1 MYTYYNT
8 YLLPMNENK
17 ALPASIRTAGVFI
30 VIAGILLLMIY
41 GRGLLI
47 PIVISAYLAMLL
59 FPFVNFLENK
69 RVPRVLAIII
79 GIIISLAVVA
89 GVLWFFVEQIS
100 SFSAD
105 LPNIQSRFDQLTLE
119 LSVWLHDNLGIDQR
133 IAYNDLD
140 KKAFAYLQQNASAIS
155 NMAFNTLGNL
165 ALVVLIPVYLFMF
178 LLYRD
183 HFTEFCMR
191 TFKNHDPGRVL
202 DVVTDLRR
210 VIQKYISGMLKVMV
224 ILAAMNALAFY
235 LLGLKH
241 ALFFAVFA
249 AILNV
254 VPYVGPLVGSIIPIV
269 YALLTKDSLWYPIGV
284 FISFHVIQTIEGNFL
299 TPKIVGSNVSLNPL
313 ASLVALL
320 LGGFVWGV
328 AGMIIFI
335 PAAAILKRLLELSPS
350 TENYGFLM
358 GEEDKQIRR
367 RQSILIRWTKRGKTR
382 ESKQS

>member
-1 MYTYYNT
+1 
-8 YLLPMNENK
+8 MNENK
-17 ALPASIRTAGVFI
+17 TLPTAIRTAGVFI
-30 VIAGILLLMIY
+30 VIAGIFLILIY

-47 PIVISAYLAMLL
+47 PIVISAYIAMLL
-59 FPFVNFLENK
+59 FPFVNFLERK
-69 RVPRVLAIII
+69 RVPRVLAITI
-79 GIIISLAVVA
+79 GIIVSLAVVA
-89 GVLWFFVEQIS
+89 GVIWFFVDQIS
-100 SFSAD
+100 RFSAD
-105 LPNIQSRFDQLTLE
+105 LPDIQSRFDELTLE
-119 LSVWLHDNLGIDQR
+119 LSEWLHEYLGIDQK

-140 KKAFAYLQQNASAIS
+140 KKVFTYLQQNAASVS
-155 NMAFNTLGNL
+155 NMAFNTIGNL
-165 ALVVLIPVYLFMF
+165 ALVVLIPVYIFMF

-183 HFTEFCMR
+183 HFTEFCTR
-191 TFKNHDPGRVL
+191 TFKKDDPQHVL
-202 DVVTDLRR
+202 EVVTDLRK
-210 VIQKYISGMLKVMV
+210 VIQKYISGMLKVMM

-254 VPYVGPLVGSIIPIV
+254 VPYVGPLVGSIIPIT

-299 TPKIVGSNVSLNPL
+299 TPKIVGSNVSLNPVS
-313 ASLVALL
+313 SLVALL
-320 LGGFVWGV
+320 LGGYVWGV

-350 TENYGFLM
+350 TETYGFLM

-367 RQSILIRWTKRGKTR
+367 RQSILNRWIQRRKAR
-382 ESKQS
+382 ESAQS

>member
-1 MYTYYNT
+1 
-8 YLLPMNENK
+8 MNETK
-17 ALPASIRTAGVFI
+17 PLPASLRVAGVFI
-30 VIAGILLLMIY
+30 IIAGIFLLMIY

-59 FPFVNFLENK
+59 FPFVNFLERK
-69 RVPRVLAIII
+69 KIPRVLAIFI
-79 GIIISLAVVA
+79 GIVVSLSVVA
-89 GVLWFFVEQIS
+89 GVIWFFVQQIG

-105 LPNIQSRFDQLTLE
+105 LPSIQARFDQLTLE
-119 LSVWLHDNLGIDQR
+119 ISEWLHQNLGIDQDL
-133 IAYNDLD
+133 AYNDLD
-140 KKAFAYLQQNASAIS
+140 KKAFAYLQQNASSIS
-155 NMAFNTLGNL
+155 NMAFNTLGSL

-191 TFKNHDPGRVL
+191 TFKKHEPQRVL
-202 DVVTDLRR
+202 EVVTDLRQ

-254 VPYVGPLVGSIIPIV
+254 VPYVGPLIGSVIPIT

-299 TPKIVGSNVSLNPL
+299 TPKIVGSNVSLNPV
-313 ASLVALL
+313 ASLIALI
-320 LGGFVWGV
+320 LGGIVWGV

-335 PAAAILKRLLELSPS
+335 PAAAILKRLLELSPA
-350 TENYGFLM
+350 TENYGFLL
-358 GEEDKQIRR
+358 GEEDRQIRR
-367 RQSILIRWTKRGKTR
+367 RQSILNRWVQRRKAR
-382 ESKQS
+382 ESAQS